1 MTSAL
6 VGDPP
11 FAVDDT
17 AGTVFRVDNAAGA
30 VPEEAGFEAVPGAA
44 ERGVSALLGAS
55 RLLEVADEIA
65 GPGPGGADC
74 AAEQPVA
81 TASTAVAAHRI
92 RLADR
97 CRGRRDRLPPFII
110 TVGWP
115 NTRSTL
121 PS

>member
-30 VPEEAGFEAVPGAA
+30 VPEEAGFEAVPGVA
-44 ERGVSALLGAS
+44 EREASVLLDAIVLPEGG
-55 RLLEVADEIA
+55 DEIV
-65 GPGPGGADC
+65 GPGTGGADC